1 MARRTQQRVLA
12 AIRALRE
19 FGYKEPIVVVDKVEV
34 GPLHDPNALVA
45 KKPAARKPV
54 VKKTK
59 AKKKRGARA

>member
-1 MARRTQQRVLA
+1 MARRTQQKVLA
-12 AIRALRE
+12 AIKAEKLKQQVDLVMTPT
-19 FGYKEPIVVVDKVEV
+19 GYAAIEKPAV
-34 GPLHDPNALVA
+34 